1 MIDSGRVTDAD
12 VPSGS
17 VRVRASL
24 PLERNRSRWAAI
36 LSLLL
41 HVAIIAL
48 AIRVGLTEVTERGE
62 SIFTPY
68 QTPGGGGGGGTGGT
82 AFVAVIPPPPP
93 PPAVEPVVQPPV
105 VVPTVIPEPTPEPQQ
120 EVPVPPES
128 VSAGSA
134 GTGGGSG
141 GGEGTGTGEG
151 QGSGVGPGSGG
162 GTGGGVGGGG
172 QRGRPPEPHT
182 MIIPPI
188 DNVPRALRGQSVD
201 VTFHIDMLGSVT
213 ALEVVPPIQDRNFA
227 RKFDEAMRSYRFRPA
242 RDAENRVV
250 AGVFVV
256 TLTFPGR

>member
-1 MIDSGRVTDAD
+1 MTDSGRVTDAG

-24 PLERNRSRWAAI
+24 PLERSRSRLAAFM
-36 LSLLL
+36 SLLL
-41 HVAIIAL
+41 HAAVIAL

-62 SIFTPY
+62 SIFSPY
-68 QTPGGGGGGGTGGT
+68 QSPGGGGGGGTGGS
-82 AFVAVIPPPPP
+82 AFIAVVPPPPP
-93 PPAVEPVVQPPV
+93 PPPQEVAVQPPV
-105 VVPTVIPEPTPEPQQ
+105 VVPTVIPEATPEPEQP
-120 EVPVPPES
+120 VTVPPET
-128 VSAGSA
+128 VSAAAS

-141 GGEGTGTGEG
+141 GGQGTGTGEG
-151 QGSGVGPGSGG
+151 EGSGVGAGSGG

-182 MIIPPI
+182 MIFPPI

-213 ALEVVPPIQDRNFA
+213 ALEVVPPIKDRSFA
-227 RKFDEAMRSYRFRPA
+227 RKFDEAMRNYRFKPA
-242 RDAENRVV
+242 RDADNRVV